1 MIDFFNDIFNYTFL
15 QNALLAALLSA
26 ISCGIMGSYMVVKR
40 MVFLGGGITHSSFGG
55 VGIAYYFGVSPTLGA
70 LVGALMSA
78 FAIESISRKS
88 LREDT
93 AIGILWSV
101 GMAVG
106 VLFVML
112 TPGYAPNLMSFL
124 FGNILMVSGLDL
136 VLLAVLDF
144 LLVAVLLL
152 FYRYI
157 VYIAMDSEFS
167 RSMGMP
173 VRLVGYCVMVFLS
186 LAIVLNIKTVGIML
200 LMSLLTIPT
209 AIAGCFVRRFAPLI
223 AISVVVA
230 LVGLVL
236 GIMLSY
242 HYNLPA
248 GAISV
253 VLLGVSYFVIRGATM
268 LLKLRNKA

>member
-26 ISCGIMGSYMVVKR
+26 VSCGIMGSYMVVKR

-55 VGIAYYFGVSPTLGA
+55 VGIAYYMGISPTIGA
-70 LVGALMSA
+70 LIGALISA
-78 FAIESISRKS
+78 LTIESISRKS

-136 VLLAVLDF
+136 LLLTVLDVM
-144 LLVAVLLL
+144 LITVLVC

-167 RSMGMP
+167 RSMGLP
-173 VRLVGYCVMVFLS
+173 VKLVGYCVMVFLS
-186 LAIVLNIKTVGIML
+186 LAIVLNIKVVGIML

-209 AIAGCFVRRFAPLI
+209 AIAGCFVRRFSRLVTLSI
-223 AISVVVA
+223 VVA
-230 LVGLVL
+230 LIGLVF

-242 HYNLPA
+242 YYDLPA

-253 VLLGVSYFVIRGATM
+253 LLLGVCYFVVRGVIM
-268 LLKLRNKA
+268 LWRRCKP

>member
-186 LAIVLNIKTVGIML
+186 LEIGRAHV
-200 LMSLLTIPT
+200 
-209 AIAGCFVRRFAPLI
+209 
-223 AISVVVA
+223 
-230 LVGLVL
+230 
-236 GIMLSY
+236 
-242 HYNLPA
+242 
-248 GAISV
+248 
-253 VLLGVSYFVIRGATM
+253 
-268 LLKLRNKA
+268 